1 MELSKMKYTVKRNV
15 PKNYIIYIVLV
26 FIFITFVIL
35 GASNVTKLT
44 NDEIIN
50 LREFTD
56 EIFLNDQYAD
66 FSYIIKN
73 SFVTNVKTVGFVLL
87 CSLSYPTSFLSA
99 LIIILKGFSVGFTSG
114 FLIFVYN
121 TKGTIRISLI
131 PAGIEIGGKPASL
144 TELMRDLCIQVG
156 EGVSDIGLVW
166 AVILVHQ
173 SQHRH
178 CQRLGPGPSQTY
190 IERGLSLPKRTFE
203 LQTAINEADSKESVI
218 FIEVTII
225 CSHIHHRRKF
235 RAETGRKPGLI
246 EVDAAYDIGVE
257 RREQT
262 QHMADLIYRD
272 TVQKKEI
279 VTSVTAVHIESGQ
292 QFGPGRHPGQHLE
305 GLDDIRSTEQGE
317 T

>member
-1 MELSKMKYTVKRNV
+1 MKYTVKRNV

-121 TKGTIRISLI
+121 TKGMLYSL
-131 PAGIEIGGKPASL
+131 L
-144 TELMRDLCIQVG
+144 TVVTECIFIMPIMFALCSLCIRNTKNKKSTFKITLLGICMALMQII
-156 EGVSDIGLVW
+156 IG
-166 AVILVHQ
+166 IF
-173 SQHRH
+173 S
-178 CQRLGPGPSQTY
+178 Y
-190 IERGLSLPKRTFE
+190 I
-203 LQTAINEADSKESVI
+203 
-218 FIEVTII
+218 II
-225 CSHIHHRRKF
+225 TKI
-235 RAETGRKPGLI
+235 
-246 EVDAAYDIGVE
+246 
-257 RREQT
+257 
-262 QHMADLIYRD
+262 
-272 TVQKKEI
+272 
-279 VTSVTAVHIESGQ
+279 
-292 QFGPGRHPGQHLE
+292 
-305 GLDDIRSTEQGE
+305 
-317 T
+317 